1 VIKRTTG
8 SHSRL
13 TLVRNDSSY
22 HVTIPLHDVLKKGTL
37 HGIVIPSLNNLS
49 TIILRFWLR
58 LQEKCSAYLDIPHI
72 FLFVSLKILEFFM
85 EELFRDGIKHFEICF
100 GKEEAERCFFC

>member
-1 VIKRTTG
+1 M
-8 SHSRL
+8 
-13 TLVRNDSSY
+13 TLVSHY
-22 HVTIPLHDVLKKGTL
+22 LFFAVLL
-37 HGIVIPSLNNLS
+37 FLFSIIPSLNNLS

-85 EELFRDGIKHFEICF
+85 EELFRDGITFISF
-100 GKEEAERCFFC
+100 T